1 MSNLYVLDETLD
13 FLNESKIDRFA
24 FIYESISN
32 ELNEFNTIVES
43 LVLNE
48 KVDFKEIL
56 SKAWNKVKEFF
67 KKIIDSVKSFAG
79 KIKSFL
85 LSIKDRIVPTYYDE
99 WDDDWDDFELDWD
112 DEFFDEAVS
121 SETVVNMIKSH
132 MYISLPMLTKAINL
146 NNFSKVERY
155 LNDVEINKR
164 ANTNDAVHGNVAI
177 EKSEDGG
184 TKIGAYICSGKVKT
198 IIFDSTDKDIDYLL
212 HKGDTVTECINN
224 YCKDKYWIK
233 AHNLNT
239 TKNLYTYCREL
250 LKYGETKALVD
261 YLNKM
266 TGYLERLNKIIDT
279 KFGMISKMIADHNEE
294 KYKDADKMP
303 TTLLQAFRH
312 TAEYL
317 NSDISTLNVLINAS
331 IQKTKDAA
339 YICGY
344 IEAKNK
350 TNEE

>member
-1 MSNLYVLDETLD
+1 MSNLYALDETLD

-24 FIYESISN
+24 FIYESICN
-32 ELNEFNTIVES
+32 ELNEFNTITES

-67 KKIIDSVKSFAG
+67 KKIIDSVKSFVG

-85 LSIKDRIVPTYYDE
+85 LFIKDKITPNYYDE
-99 WDDDWDDFELDWD
+99 WDDDWDDDDLLWD
-112 DEFFDEAVS
+112 DDFFDEAVS
-121 SETVVNMIKSH
+121 SETVVNMIKNH
-132 MYISLPMLTKAINL
+132 IHISLPMLTKAINL

-164 ANTNDAVHGNVAI
+164 ANTNDAIHGNVAI

-184 TKIGAYICSGKVKT
+184 TKIGSFICSGKVKT